1 MNNINYR
8 QDQIQIMEYKG
19 GTMAVPAVPGAG
31 KTFIVTNLVA
41 KLLRD
46 GKHEKSK
53 ILILTYMNSAVNNFK
68 GRIKK
73 ILIENEI
80 KEENSYEVMTIHS
93 LAVKIIKEKPE
104 VVMLDEEFSIADDY
118 QKNIIL
124 NECIQNYRRNGGE
137 KIFQWF
143 LKEQKD
149 NKWREKM
156 LDAWENGFYDLV
168 GNSISELKYKEISPK
183 NLEEKIDSSYK
194 GILRIILQIYIEY
207 EKKLKYHGLLDYDDI
222 LILAYKALILDDDLR
237 SKFQKRYKFIFEDEC
252 QDSNEIQGK
261 IIKLIC
267 GENNNLVRVGD
278 INQSITG
285 TFSSSDPKYFKDFI
299 KDADNCY
306 RMDMSNR
313 SSKDILELTNKF
325 VKYITNELNQKECR
339 DALENMEIKT
349 VPCGMGYKENP
360 KPDIY
365 SINTKRYKTWNEE
378 IEKTVAYA
386 KAIKNKYPNKS
397 IGILVPLNTQIT
409 EVSKELIE
417 QNLEFEELGP
427 NSLNKRKI
435 LNNIAYII
443 DFILNCDDIEKLII
457 TLDNVFIKYD
467 NEIKKIDL
475 MNLLKK
481 YNTEDILYNFDNI
494 EDFKLND
501 DSKLYS
507 SFSYGIKSLREI
519 LEYPLSRLDLLILF
533 IGERLNLEIADK
545 ALVEYIAFYTKYI
558 CLENININLRDIYE
572 ILTNIKNKVFN
583 HIIEVVYEMN
593 GYEPKPGSITICNYH
608 KSKGMEWDCV
618 FLLGL
623 VEYNF
628 PDNINQKFQCD
639 KWYLKD
645 KYKNPVAVVKSEI
658 DKILGNELETDYFN
672 NTKLELINEK
682 IRLLYVGITRAKEM
696 LILSCSIY
704 KDENDIGKR
713 NKEQKSCLYIN
724 ELERYINYKRSNM
737 NNI

>member
-8 QDQIQIMEYKG
+8 QDQLPIMSYEG

-41 KLLRD
+41 KLLRE
-46 GKHEKSK
+46 GKHDNSK

-68 GRIKK
+68 GRIKQL
-73 ILIENEI
+73 LIDNDI

-104 VVMLDEEFSIADDY
+104 VVMLNEEFSIADDL

-124 NECIQNYRRNGGE
+124 NECIQNYRMNGGE

-143 LKEQKD
+143 LKDQKD
-149 NKWREKM
+149 NEWRERM
-156 LDAWENGFYDLV
+156 VDAWENGFYDLV
-168 GNSISELKYKEISPK
+168 GNSIGELKYKEISPRD
-183 NLEEKIDSSYK
+183 LEEVVDSSYN
-194 GILRIILQIYIEY
+194 GVLRIILPIYTEY
-207 EKKLKYHGLLDYDDI
+207 EKKLKYNGLLDYDDI
-222 LILAYKALILDDDLR
+222 LILAYKALTLDENLR
-237 SKFQKRYKFIFEDEC
+237 NKFQKRYKFIFEDEC

-285 TFSSSDPKYFKDFI
+285 TFSSSDPKYFKEFI
-299 KDADNCY
+299 KDADYCY
-306 RMDMSNR
+306 RMYMSNR
-313 SSKDILELTNKF
+313 SSKDILDLANRL
-325 VKYITNELNQKECR
+325 VKYVTNEFNQKECR
-339 DALENMEIKT
+339 EALEDMEIKT

-365 SINTKRYKTWNEE
+365 SINTKRYRTWNDE

-386 KAIKNKYPNKS
+386 KAIKNKYPDKS
-397 IGILVPLNTQIT
+397 IGILVPFNEQIT
-409 EVSKELIE
+409 QVAKKLLEH
-417 QNLEFEELGP
+417 NMEFEELGP
-427 NSLNKRKI
+427 NSLNKRKV

-457 TLDNVFIKYD
+457 TLDKVFIKTD
-467 NEIKKIDL
+467 NETGKVDL
-475 MNLLKK
+475 LQLLKS
-481 YNTEDILYNFDNI
+481 YNTEEVIYNLDNKEPLI
-494 EDFKLND
+494 I
-501 DSKLYS
+501 DSDSELYS
-507 SFSYGIKSLREI
+507 SFLDGIKSLREI

-545 ALVEYIAFYTKYI
+545 ALIEYIAFYTKYL
-558 CLENININLRDIYE
+558 CSENININLYDIYD
-572 ILTNIKNKVFN
+572 ILNNSKNKVFN

-593 GYEPKPGSITICNYH
+593 GYEPQPGSITVCNYH

-628 PDNINQKFQCD
+628 PHNINQKFQCD
-639 KWYLKD
+639 KWYLRD

-658 DKILGNELETDYFN
+658 DKILGIQVETDYFN
-672 NTKLELINEK
+672 KTKVELINEK

-696 LILSCSIY
+696 LILSCSSY
-704 KDENDIGKR
+704 KDESDIGKR

-724 ELERYINYKRSNM
+724 ELEKYINYKKSTI
-737 NNI
+737 NI

>member
-8 QDQIQIMEYKG
+8 QDQLPIMSYEG

-41 KLLRD
+41 KLLRE
-46 GKHEKSK
+46 GKHDNSK

-68 GRIKK
+68 GRIKQL
-73 ILIENEI
+73 LIDNDI

-104 VVMLDEEFSIADDY
+104 VVMLNEEFSIADDL

-124 NECIQNYRRNGGE
+124 NECIQNYRMNGGE

-143 LKEQKD
+143 LKDQKD
-149 NKWREKM
+149 NEWRERM
-156 LDAWENGFYDLV
+156 VDAWENGFYDLV
-168 GNSISELKYKEISPK
+168 GNSIGELKYKEISPRD
-183 NLEEKIDSSYK
+183 LEEVVDSSYN
-194 GILRIILQIYIEY
+194 GVLRIILPIYTEY
-207 EKKLKYHGLLDYDDI
+207 EKKLKYNGLLDYDDI
-222 LILAYKALILDDDLR
+222 LILAYKALTLDENLR
-237 SKFQKRYKFIFEDEC
+237 NKFQKRYKFIFEDEC

-285 TFSSSDPKYFKDFI
+285 TFSSSDPKYFKEFI
-299 KDADNCY
+299 KDADYCY
-306 RMDMSNR
+306 RMYMSNR
-313 SSKDILELTNKF
+313 SSKDILDLANRL
-325 VKYITNELNQKECR
+325 VKYVTNEFNQKECR
-339 DALENMEIKT
+339 EALEDMEIKT

-365 SINTKRYKTWNEE
+365 SINTKRYRTWNDE

-386 KAIKNKYPNKS
+386 KAIKNKYPDKS
-397 IGILVPLNTQIT
+397 IGILVPFNEQIT
-409 EVSKELIE
+409 QVAKKLMEH
-417 QNLEFEELGP
+417 NMEFEELGP
-427 NSLNKRKI
+427 NSLNKRKV

-457 TLDNVFIKYD
+457 TLDKVFIKTD
-467 NEIKKIDL
+467 NETGKVDL
-475 MNLLKK
+475 LQLLKS
-481 YNTEDILYNFDNI
+481 YNTEEVIYNLDNKEPLI
-494 EDFKLND
+494 I
-501 DSKLYS
+501 DSDSELYS
-507 SFSYGIKSLREI
+507 SFLDGIKSLREI

-545 ALVEYIAFYTKYI
+545 ALIEYIAFYTKYL
-558 CLENININLRDIYE
+558 CSENININLYDIYD
-572 ILTNIKNKVFN
+572 ILNNSKNKVFN

-593 GYEPKPGSITICNYH
+593 GYEPQPGSITVCNYH

-628 PDNINQKFQCD
+628 PHNINQKFQCD
-639 KWYLKD
+639 KWYLRD

-658 DKILGNELETDYFN
+658 DKILGIQVETDYFN
-672 NTKLELINEK
+672 KTKVELINEK

-696 LILSCSIY
+696 LILSCSSY
-704 KDENDIGKR
+704 KDESDIGKR

-724 ELERYINYKRSNM
+724 ELEKYINYKKSTI
-737 NNI
+737 NI